1 MIKQNSSLDEFLND
15 VERSKLYSSLDEYL
29 IDIERRKQLERQ
41 YKTLSLRAR
50 IPGPQQ
56 AAIIEQKERLRNALR
71 KLPDPK
77 KDTADFMPIR
87 ATYYY
92 SNTPGQSSST
102 WVRRVTFN
110 PVLNNI
116 QINSNYVYPANR
128 TVLRLMMGSKSLGR
142 YFNRHFKLR
151 K

>member
-1 MIKQNSSLDEFLND
+1 MTKQ
-15 VERSKLYSSLDEYL
+15 YSSLDEYL

-41 YKTLSLRAR
+41 YKSLSLRAR

-56 AAIIEQKERLRNALR
+56 AAIRAQREQLRNVLR
-71 KLPDPK
+71 ELPDPK
-77 KDTADFMPIR
+77 KVTVDFIPMR

-102 WVRRVTFN
+102 WVRQVTFN
-110 PVLNNI
+110 PRLNNI
-116 QINSNYVYPANR
+116 QINGNYDYPANR

>member
-1 MIKQNSSLDEFLND
+1 M
-15 VERSKLYSSLDEYL
+15 DEYL

-41 YKTLSLRAR
+41 YKSLSLRAR

-56 AAIIEQKERLRNALR
+56 AAIREQKERLRNAL
-71 KLPDPK
+71 KQLPNPN
-77 KDTADFMPIR
+77 KDTADFTPMI

-102 WVRRVTFN
+102 WVKQVRFN
-110 PVLNNI
+110 PLLNNI
-116 QINSNYVYPANR
+116 RINSKYDCPANR

-142 YFNRHFKLR
+142 YFNRHFRLR
-151 K
+151 

>member
-1 MIKQNSSLDEFLND
+1 MDEFLID
-15 VERSKLYSSLDEYL
+15 V
-29 IDIERRKQLERQ
+29 ERRKQLERL
-41 YKTLSLRAR
+41 YKSLSLRAR

-56 AAIIEQKERLRNALR
+56 AAIRAQKEQLRNVLR
-71 KLPDPK
+71 ELPDPK
-77 KDTADFMPIR
+77 NDTADFRPML

-102 WVRRVTFN
+102 WVRQVTFN
-110 PVLNNI
+110 PRLKFI
-116 QINSNYVYPANR
+116 RINGKYDYPANR

-151 K
+151 YSN

>member
-1 MIKQNSSLDEFLND
+1 M
-15 VERSKLYSSLDEYL
+15 DEYL

-41 YKTLSLRAR
+41 YKSLSLRAR

-56 AAIIEQKERLRNALR
+56 AAIRAQKERLRNELR
-71 KLPDPK
+71 QLPDPRK
-77 KDTADFMPIR
+77 VTADFTPMI

-102 WVRRVTFN
+102 WVKRVTFN
-110 PVLNNI
+110 PQVNNI
-116 QINSNYVYPANR
+116 RINGKYDCPANR

-142 YFNRHFKLR
+142 YFNRHFRLR
-151 K
+151 

>member
-1 MIKQNSSLDEFLND
+1 MTKKY
-15 VERSKLYSSLDEYL
+15 RSLDEYL

-41 YKTLSLRAR
+41 YKSLSLRAR

-56 AAIIEQKERLRNALR
+56 AAIIEQKERLRKVLR

-77 KDTADFMPIR
+77 NDTAVFRPLP

-92 SNTPGQSSST
+92 SNTPGKSSST

-116 QINSNYVYPANR
+116 RINGKYDCPANR
-128 TVLRLMMGSKSLGR
+128 TVLRLLMGSKSLGR
-142 YFNRHFKLR
+142 YFNRHFRVKE
-151 K
+151 

>member
-1 MIKQNSSLDEFLND
+1 MDA
-15 VERSKLYSSLDEYL
+15 YL

-41 YKTLSLRAR
+41 YKSLSLRAR

-56 AAIIEQKERLRNALR
+56 AAIRAQKEQLRNVLR
-71 KLPDPK
+71 DLPDPK
-77 KDTADFMPIR
+77 KDTADFTPML

-102 WVRRVTFN
+102 WIRRVTFN
-110 PVLNNI
+110 PRMNNI
-116 QINSNYVYPANR
+116 RINGKYDCPANR

-142 YFNRHFKLR
+142 YFNRHFRLR
-151 K
+151 

>member
-1 MIKQNSSLDEFLND
+1 M
-15 VERSKLYSSLDEYL
+15 DEYL
-29 IDIERRKQLERQ
+29 IDVERRNQLERQ
-41 YKTLSLRAR
+41 YKSLSLRAR

-56 AAIIEQKERLRNALR
+56 VAIRAQREQLRNVLR
-71 KLPDPK
+71 QLPDPK
-77 KDTADFMPIR
+77 KDIADFTPML

-102 WVRRVTFN
+102 WVRQVTFN
-110 PVLNNI
+110 PLLNNI
-116 QINSNYVYPANR
+116 LINRKYDYPANR

-151 K
+151 

>member
-1 MIKQNSSLDEFLND
+1 MINQYRSLDAF
-15 VERSKLYSSLDEYL
+15 L
-29 IDIERRKQLERQ
+29 IDIERRKQLERL
-41 YKTLSLRAR
+41 YKSLSLRAR

-56 AAIIEQKERLRNALR
+56 AAIREQKERLRNELR
-71 KLPDPK
+71 QLPDPK
-77 KDTADFMPIR
+77 KDTADFTPML

-102 WVRRVTFN
+102 WVRQVTFN
-110 PVLNNI
+110 PLLNNI
-116 QINSNYVYPANR
+116 QINGNYVYPANR

>member
-1 MIKQNSSLDEFLND
+1 MIKQY
-15 VERSKLYSSLDEYL
+15 RSLDEYL
-29 IDIERRKQLERQ
+29 IDVERRKQLERL
-41 YKTLSLRAR
+41 YKSLSLRAR

-56 AAIIEQKERLRNALR
+56 AAIRAQKEQLRNVLR
-71 KLPDPK
+71 DLPDPK
-77 KDTADFMPIR
+77 NDTADFTPML

-102 WVRRVTFN
+102 WVKRVKFN
-110 PVLNNI
+110 PLLNNI
-116 QINSNYVYPANR
+116 QINGKYDYAANR

>member
-1 MIKQNSSLDEFLND
+1 MIKQY
-15 VERSKLYSSLDEYL
+15 RSLDEYL
-29 IDIERRKQLERQ
+29 IDVERRKQLERL
-41 YKTLSLRAR
+41 YKSLSLRAR

-56 AAIIEQKERLRNALR
+56 AAIRAQREQLRNAL
-71 KLPDPK
+71 KQLPDPK
-77 KDTADFMPIR
+77 NDTADFTPMI

-102 WVRRVTFN
+102 WVKQVTFN
-110 PVLNNI
+110 PLLNSI
-116 QINSNYVYPANR
+116 QINRNYVYPANR

>member
-1 MIKQNSSLDEFLND
+1 M
-15 VERSKLYSSLDEYL
+15 DEYL
-29 IDIERRKQLERQ
+29 IDVERRKQLERL
-41 YKTLSLRAR
+41 YKSLSLRAR

-56 AAIIEQKERLRNALR
+56 AAIRAQREQLRNAL
-71 KLPDPK
+71 KQLPDPK
-77 KDTADFMPIR
+77 NDTADFTPMI

-102 WVRRVTFN
+102 WVKQVTFN
-110 PVLNNI
+110 PLLNSI
-116 QINSNYVYPANR
+116 QINRNYVYPANR

>member
-1 MIKQNSSLDEFLND
+1 M
-15 VERSKLYSSLDEYL
+15 DEYL

-41 YKTLSLRAR
+41 YKSLSLRAR

-56 AAIIEQKERLRNALR
+56 AAIREQKERLRNALR
-71 KLPDPK
+71 QLPDPK
-77 KDTADFMPIR
+77 KDTADFTPMI

-102 WVRRVTFN
+102 WVKQVRFN
-110 PVLNNI
+110 PLLNNI
-116 QINSNYVYPANR
+116 RINSKYDCPANR

-142 YFNRHFKLR
+142 YFNRHFRLR
-151 K
+151 

>member
-1 MIKQNSSLDEFLND
+1 MINQYRSLDEF
-15 VERSKLYSSLDEYL
+15 L

-41 YKTLSLRAR
+41 YKALSLRAR

-56 AAIIEQKERLRNALR
+56 AAIREQRERLRNELR
-71 KLPDPK
+71 QLPDPN
-77 KDTADFMPIR
+77 KDTADFTPML

-102 WVRRVTFN
+102 WVKQVTFN
-110 PVLNNI
+110 PQLKNI
-116 QINSNYVYPANR
+116 RINGKYDCPANR

>member
-1 MIKQNSSLDEFLND
+1 MTKQY
-15 VERSKLYSSLDEYL
+15 RSLDEYL
-29 IDIERRKQLERQ
+29 IDVERRKQLERL
-41 YKTLSLRAR
+41 YKSLSLRAR

-56 AAIIEQKERLRNALR
+56 AAIRAQKEQLRNELR
-71 KLPDPK
+71 QLPNPN
-77 KDTADFMPIR
+77 KDTADFTPMI

-102 WVRRVTFN
+102 WVRQVKFN
-110 PVLNNI
+110 PLLNNI
-116 QINSNYVYPANR
+116 QINRKYDYPANR

-142 YFNRHFKLR
+142 YFNRHFKVR

>member
-1 MIKQNSSLDEFLND
+1 MTKQYRSLDA
-15 VERSKLYSSLDEYL
+15 YL
-29 IDIERRKQLERQ
+29 IDVERRKQLERQ
-41 YKTLSLRAR
+41 YKSLSLRAR

-56 AAIIEQKERLRNALR
+56 AAIREQKERLRNTL
-71 KLPDPK
+71 KQLPDPK
-77 KDTADFMPIR
+77 KDIADFTPML

-102 WVRRVTFN
+102 WVKQVTFN
-110 PVLNNI
+110 PILNNI
-116 QINSNYVYPANR
+116 QINGNYDYPANR

>member
-1 MIKQNSSLDEFLND
+1 MDAF
-15 VERSKLYSSLDEYL
+15 L
-29 IDIERRKQLERQ
+29 IDVERRKQLERL
-41 YKTLSLRAR
+41 YKSLSLRAR

-56 AAIIEQKERLRNALR
+56 AAIREQKERLRNELR
-71 KLPDPK
+71 QLPDPK
-77 KDTADFMPIR
+77 KDTADFTPML

-102 WVRRVTFN
+102 WVRQVTFN
-110 PVLNNI
+110 PLLNNI
-116 QINSNYVYPANR
+116 RINRKYDCPANR

-151 K
+151 